1 MLGRAPRWSQWSS
14 LVEADKWHVT
24 HMMTTRRLSSR
35 GTAARVILGVG
46 ALFALIEILFI
57 LLVLLGANSGN
68 AFYRF
73 VHSLAGALALFF
85 PGLFD
90 VSGAKLQ
97 VILDYGLAAVFW
109 IVVTGLIARAVA

>member
-1 MLGRAPRWSQWSS
+1 MLGRAARWSQWSS
-14 LVEADKWHVT
+14 LVRSTEWDVT
-24 HMMTTRRLSSR
+24 VMMTTRRLSSR

-46 ALFALIEILFI
+46 ALFAVIEIVFI

-73 VHSLAGALALFF
+73 MHSFAGALALFF

-90 VSGAKLQ
+90 VDGAKLQ
-97 VILDYGLAAVFW
+97 VILDYGLAAIFW
-109 IVVTGLIARAVA
+109 LVITGLIARVVA

>member
-1 MLGRAPRWSQWSS
+1 
-14 LVEADKWHVT
+14 
-24 HMMTTRRLSSR
+24 MTTRRLSSSR

-46 ALFALIEILFI
+46 ALFALIEIVFI
-57 LLVLLGANSGN
+57 LLVLLGANASN

-73 VHSLAGALALFF
+73 MHSLAGALALFF

-90 VSGAKLQ
+90 VSGPKLQ

-109 IVVTGLIARAVA
+109 LVITGLIARAVA